1 MGLKI
6 YPESS
11 KTEKVDITN
20 TSKILTL
27 QNYNF
32 EFNRD
37 QLEKLKNGLGPDQRI
52 NTLLDMK
59 KKSRTIE

>member
-37 QLEKLKNGLGPDQRI
+37 
-52 NTLLDMK
+52 
-59 KKSRTIE
+59 